1 MFYVVCFI
9 VYIVGEKENLLVT
22 QVNGCSTI
30 RCPEYTNNTNTDF
43 QDAQKIAA
51 ESDLVVVTLGLAF
64 DEYCLFPPGPPV
76 VRYFFSFIQHCRFI
90 FNE

>member
-1 MFYVVCFI
+1 MLSVLL
-9 VYIVGEKENLLVT
+9 YILGEKENLQVT

-30 RCPEYTNNTNTDF
+30 RCPEYTNNTSTDF

-76 VRYFFSFIQHCRFI
+76 VRYFFFFIQHCRFI